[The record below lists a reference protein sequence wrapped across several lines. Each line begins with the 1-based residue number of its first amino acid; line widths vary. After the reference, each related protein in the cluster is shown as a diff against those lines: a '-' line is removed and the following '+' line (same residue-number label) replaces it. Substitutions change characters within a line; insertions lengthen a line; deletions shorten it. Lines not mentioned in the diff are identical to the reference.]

1 MVNNVMMMLR
11 ETCQPE
17 QWLILHRPPDRCLRV
32 AVPTPG
38 TAGDGGHEDEGDGHH
53 GVVGHQVLVLLGMMN
68 TPQTTLS
75 RNNTQ

>member
-1 MVNNVMMMLR
+1 MWSQRKSKQYYMVNNVMMMLR

-53 GVVGHQVLVLLGMMN
+53 GVVGHQVLVL
-68 TPQTTLS
+68 
-75 RNNTQ
+75 NNKIF